1 MPSFSVSSAAAR
13 SAPVRAERK
22 TGLVELFA
30 IMAIVILLFDPA
42 CVAVF
47 GAAES
52 VLAAPPPL
60 QATMVIDAM
69 ATEILRRC
77 FVMSVLSG
85 RVFATFVN
93 FKMAADF
100 MNSTRCPA
108 NRGCLRKA
116 ARRQS
121 TAPLTD

>member
-1 MPSFSVSSAAAR
+1 MPSFCVSSAAAR
-13 SAPVRAERK
+13 SAPVRAERN

-30 IMAIVILLFDPA
+30 IIAMVILLFDPA
-42 CVAVF
+42 WVAVLL
-47 GAAES
+47 ALAES

-60 QATMVIDAM
+60 QATMAIDAM

-85 RVFATFVN
+85 RVCATFVN

-100 MNSTRCPA
+100 MNST
-108 NRGCLRKA
+108 L
-116 ARRQS
+116 
-121 TAPLTD
+121 